1 MTDKPVTDSVPRALN
16 SDEMQGFRE
25 EDEVN
30 LIDLWRVITKRKR
43 LIFITLVIILSLVG
57 MWLLI
62 AKPVY
67 ESRAVLGLGQV
78 GSIELPQFVVQRLKE
93 EYRVK
98 DDSEGE
104 RPLPLLS
111 EVKIMDKT
119 LANGVELVAQ
129 AHSAKEAQQFLNSII
144 RTIMQRHLHLFD
156 LGRIEQQ
163 KQMASLEK
171 YRDAIERGLGTLR
184 ERITALTKGDAALA
198 GLLTLEQDRL
208 IQQLPQVEQQIVA
221 VRLAMSELQSSPTL
235 VLRQPTLPVEPVRP
249 KPALYMVLAGVVGL
263 MLGIFGAFF
272 AEFIGKTR
280 NQLQAPTANKL

>member
-1 MTDKPVTDSVPRALN
+1 MTDKHVTDPVSSA
-16 SDEMQGFRE
+16 RE
-25 EDEVN
+25 TQDFHQEDEVS

-43 LIFITLVIILSLVG
+43 FVFITVAVVFSLVG

-78 GSIELPQFVVQRLKE
+78 GSIESPQLVVQRLKE

-111 EVKIMDKT
+111 AVKIMDKT
-119 LANGVELVAQ
+119 LANGIELVVQ
-129 AHSAKEAQQFLNSII
+129 AHSAEEARQFLDSII
-144 RTIMQRHLHLFD
+144 GTMMQRHKRLFD

-163 KQMASLEK
+163 NQLASLE
-171 YRDAIERGLGTLR
+171 RHRQAIERGLGTIR
-184 ERITALTKGDAALA
+184 ERITALSRGDASLA

-208 IQQLPQVEQQIVA
+208 IQQLPQVEQQIAV
-221 VRLAMSELQSSPTL
+221 VRLAMSELQSSPTFM
-235 VLRQPTLPVEPVRP
+235 LRQPTLPVEPVKP
-249 KPALYMVLAGVVGL
+249 KPALYMVLAGMVGL

-272 AEFIGKTR
+272 AEFIGKMR
-280 NQLQAPTANKL
+280 KQLQVTSADRL